1 MTKAIFL
8 LKLLPHLDLCVA
20 SFQQADGELN
30 ALLKDLL
37 VLRTGYEVYE
47 EFGATF
53 FVQTTL

>member
-8 LKLLPHLDLCVA
+8 VKLLPHLDLCVA
-20 SFQQADGELN
+20 SFQQTDGELN

-47 EFGATF
+47 
-53 FVQTTL
+53 